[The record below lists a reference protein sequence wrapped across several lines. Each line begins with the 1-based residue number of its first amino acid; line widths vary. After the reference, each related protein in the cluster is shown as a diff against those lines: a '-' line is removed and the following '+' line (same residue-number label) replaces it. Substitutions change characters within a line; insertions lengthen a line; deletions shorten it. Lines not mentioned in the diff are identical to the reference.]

1 VTAVNALAFFVIG
14 VGVGMLIEYWLAR
27 DHRTSSVTPP
37 DGLAEQKRAVAVQP
51 AGAVVVLPPEPDY
64 TGRHRS

>member
-1 VTAVNALAFFVIG
+1 

-27 DHRTSSVTPP
+27 DHHTSSVTPP